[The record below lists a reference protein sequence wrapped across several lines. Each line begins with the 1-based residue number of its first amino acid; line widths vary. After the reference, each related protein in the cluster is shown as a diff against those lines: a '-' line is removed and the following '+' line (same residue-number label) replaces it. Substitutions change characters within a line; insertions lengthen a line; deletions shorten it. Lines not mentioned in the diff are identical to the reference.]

1 MTIKE
6 TQWDWELLNDV
17 KALWLRNAKD
27 VTPEEYDKF
36 YHSFTKVIYV
46 QCESFCLD
54 ESIFQPLKID
64 SLHLWVIVFKT
75 EFPGLEC

>member
-36 YHSFTKVIYV
+36 YHSFTKVIYMCNV
-46 QCESFCLD
+46 NRFVLMKA
-54 ESIFQPLKID
+54 FFNL
-64 SLHLWVIVFKT
+64 
-75 EFPGLEC
+75 